1 MTEEVI
7 ETPRTLM
14 DSMNDLDRAAAE
26 IAEWADD
33 MNDHSLHLYS
43 KQIDTLSKHIHIYT
57 KILKAQGVTNWV
69 IDFEDE

>member
-7 ETPRTLM
+7 EEPRTLM

-26 IAEWADD
+26 IAEWSDD

-43 KQIDTLSKHIHIYT
+43 KQIDAISKLIHHYT
-57 KILKAQGVTNWV
+57 KILKARGVTNWA
-69 IDFEDE
+69 IDFDDE